1 MASSGKRYRV
11 CSAIVV
17 LLIGDAFAATKVTR
31 PNTLFRGDVHESP
44 DKRMVR
50 GWQTLGNHHVEV
62 RERPKLV

>member
-1 MASSGKRYRV
+1 
-11 CSAIVV
+11 VV

-44 DKRMVR
+44 DERMVR